1 MFLDFSPLLDTMM
14 APHRQ
19 TKRPVHAQRRSSF
32 DLGELPEHLQ
42 ALVLASPQLGMAEL
56 CAAASASKGLQA
68 LVQVGRHC
76 VEGSKGP
83 QATGGYSRLSPVS
96 TAPSNLGAKQLRP
109 ALQEQLAV
117 KASIS
122 ERDFPKLVQLQVS
135 WL

>member
-1 MFLDFSPLLDTMM
+1 MPLDFTMM

-19 TKRPVHAQRRSSF
+19 TKRPVHAQRHSSF

-42 ALVLASPQLGMAEL
+42 ALVLASPKLGMAEL

-68 LVQVGRHC
+68 LVQVGARC
-76 VEGSKGP
+76 WGGSRGP
-83 QATGGYSRLSPVS
+83 QAAGGCSWLSPVS
-96 TAPSNLGAKQLRP
+96 TAPYDLGANQLRL

-117 KASIS
+117 KASIT
-122 ERDFPKLVQLQVS
+122 ERDFPKLVQLQVC